1 MYQGKM
7 KILVNDKIAP
17 EYYKMALSAPEI
29 IKTAIPGQFI
39 HIKVSD
45 SYEPLLR
52 RPFGIHSIRNKDTIE
67 ILYRVVGKGTALLS
81 EKKAGEELDVL
92 GPLGNGFEINKERI
106 EKVTLIAGGAGVAP
120 LFFLTQKLIDY
131 SKNIMVLIGAR
142 TKELIF
148 CEQEFKD
155 LGLDVQIATEDGS
168 YGHKGLVT
176 DLLWSLFHP
185 LIPASGGQH
194 HLTPLL
200 FACGPSIMLRAVT
213 NFSIKNNLPSQLS
226 LESQMACGVGACLG
240 CAIKVKNGTKT
251 LYKRVCKDGPIFE
264 ANEII
269 WE

>member
-29 IKTAIPGQFI
+29 IRTAIPGQFI

-45 SYEPLLR
+45 GYEPFLR
-52 RPFGIHSIRNKDTIE
+52 RPFGIHSIRNKDIIE

-81 EKKAGEELDVL
+81 EKKVGEKLDIL
-92 GPLGNGFEINKERI
+92 GPLGNGFKIGKERMKDN
-106 EKVTLIAGGAGVAP
+106 EKMILIAGGAGVAP

-131 SKNIMVLIGAR
+131 SKNIMVLIGAK
-142 TKELIF
+142 TKEMIL

-176 DLLWSLFHP
+176 DLLLGWDLP
-185 LIPASGGQH
+185 
-194 HLTPLL
+194 TLL
-200 FACGPSIMLRAVT
+200 FACGPSIMLRAIT

-226 LESQMACGVGACLG
+226 LESRMACGVGACLG
-240 CAIKVKNGTKT
+240 CTIKVKNGTKT